1 MRPQRKLFQT
11 ETCCDFSGT
20 TESSGDTIPN
30 CRVAGKYC
38 HFPAP
43 FELDVR
49 VSPHPARAF
58 TNAPC
63 GARSCPSFLHVDLS
77 MTVGANK
84 GDVLNCC
91 GKMPSLRRA
100 RLPGSFN
107 LPKQL

>member
-11 ETCCDFSGT
+11 EACCDFSGT

-58 TNAPC
+58 TNAPG
-63 GARSCPSFLHVDLS
+63 GARSLLSVFLARGSVDDS
-77 MTVGANK
+77 WCEQRGR
-84 GDVLNCC
+84 
-91 GKMPSLRRA
+91 S
-100 RLPGSFN
+100 
-107 LPKQL
+107 